1 MTSPTGPSGFE
12 VGQDS
17 VTARLSIEVPA
28 DTLENLHQVTQ
39 QVALLKTELE
49 AAARAQSSYLD
60 YLNRVPEIQE
70 RATQAQRSYI
80 TQLERSAAVE
90 GEIKKGAGG
99 STSVT
104 EHKDPFAGM
113 TSGTGIRSQIEHLAE
128 TDPRQALNMRAQRG
142 DTPSAEEVQSAREDT
157 DTRDEKREK
166 KRKQDNADQQAKTDP
181 TSPDSPP
188 ADPNQD
194 PWRQLGTDVYN
205 EMRAGNASRALRMG
219 ASGAF
224 QIAGGS
230 KALSMAKGAGVVGGI
245 VAAGVAANNV
255 VQNAGEMYQ
264 DYKNFGLM
272 QGGGAAQGAGYEI
285 QARMMAIS
293 PFITTEQSRRII
305 QMGLSQGY
313 HGKEFETVTEM
324 VAWNAKEMAK
334 AQPYDSLVLTPTGF
348 VKMGELK
355 VGDHIVSGT
364 DGTPSEVAQIH
375 EWGSVEVFE
384 VTFKDG
390 RKTRCSAD
398 HLWPTYSEGEFRVR
412 NTRELVNGHMWGG
425 RHIGLFFPNT
435 LPRYRVPFAPIV
447 QFEEKRLPID
457 PYLLGLLLGDG
468 CFQTSGTSLVA
479 YEFDGTEFELPD
491 GVKIN
496 KRGHYLHFV
505 KGDGVKW
512 RNPFMSIVRELGL
525 EGRTKNDKFVP
536 NIYLQS
542 SPTQRLALLQGLM
555 DSDGSIDKNGI
566 ACFSNSNPQLIEDVK
581 FITDSLG
588 GTWTQYTDPPQS
600 NYSPML
606 GYWIHGRK
614 EAHTLHIRLPE
625 GLTPARLERKASRYK
640 SPLSTVLK
648 KTRGIVDIQFVGY
661 DNCRCITIDREDG
674 LYITDDFIVTHNS
687 IGDSFA
693 EIRKSVIEGG
703 QSKQGYQAE
712 QSLLKAVAQGST
724 TMSLQQ
730 IQQVAGDVKS
740 TLIDQGVPG
749 GVAGQLGAETAA
761 MFPDTMALDDIKGKI
776 VDALSTNESAL
787 YSIGQ
792 WAIRKGVKFPRN
804 WYAADVPSILGENF
818 NHYMWEWIE
827 NLAHVYS
834 RDNPVMFQNIMGQYG
849 VQLTR
854 NQAAQLIQELQK
866 PGNPADVA
874 RSKTQA
880 AAAKTS
886 TQNPIQQQI
895 SQARALVS
903 GEIGMG
909 AAVVKGVE
917 KAATGH
923 FGEAWDIFKHLPDIF
938 RAEKSGVDAASGRYQ
953 NPILQ
958 DLIRSFGANKIEIL
972 DENGNPHQLDLN
984 NKEQIEKLGK
994 GEYKWRRKGSNDPG
1008 LTLEQSGQISSAEDY
1023 RKTTEGSGQV
1033 SGQLQITLS
1042 DDAKKVFQA
1051 PKQVQLTPNQQRS
1064 NAGWGDSTV
1073 NNAPPGD
1080 NLFPFLRPGG

>member
-99 STSVT
+99 PASIT

-219 ASGAF
+219 ASGAS
-224 QIAGGS
+224 QIVGGS
-230 KALSMAKGAGVVGGI
+230 KAPSMAKGAGVVGGI

-255 VQNAGEMYQ
+255 VQNTGEMYQ

-293 PFITTEQSRRII
+293 PFITTEQSRKII

-334 AQPYDSLVLTPTGF
+334 D
-348 VKMGELK
+348 
-355 VGDHIVSGT
+355 I
-364 DGTPSEVAQIH
+364 
-375 EWGSVEVFE
+375 
-384 VTFKDG
+384 
-390 RKTRCSAD
+390 
-398 HLWPTYSEGEFRVR
+398 
-412 NTRELVNGHMWGG
+412 
-425 RHIGLFFPNT
+425 
-435 LPRYRVPFAPIV
+435 
-447 QFEEKRLPID
+447 
-457 PYLLGLLLGDG
+457 
-468 CFQTSGTSLVA
+468 
-479 YEFDGTEFELPD
+479 
-491 GVKIN
+491 
-496 KRGHYLHFV
+496 
-505 KGDGVKW
+505 
-512 RNPFMSIVRELGL
+512 
-525 EGRTKNDKFVP
+525 
-536 NIYLQS
+536 
-542 SPTQRLALLQGLM
+542 
-555 DSDGSIDKNGI
+555 
-566 ACFSNSNPQLIEDVK
+566 
-581 FITDSLG
+581 
-588 GTWTQYTDPPQS
+588 
-600 NYSPML
+600 
-606 GYWIHGRK
+606 
-614 EAHTLHIRLPE
+614 
-625 GLTPARLERKASRYK
+625 
-640 SPLSTVLK
+640 ST
-648 KTRGIVDIQFVGY
+648 
-661 DNCRCITIDREDG
+661 
-674 LYITDDFIVTHNS
+674 
-687 IGDSFA
+687 SFA

-740 TLIDQGVPG
+740 TLIDQGVSG

-776 VDALSTNESAL
+776 VEVLSTNESAL

-880 AAAKTS
+880 AAARTS

-895 SQARALVS
+895 SRARALVS
-903 GEIGMG
+903 GNFGMG
-909 AAVVKGVE
+909 AAVVKGVG

-923 FGEAWDIFKHLPDIF
+923 FGEAWDTFKHLPDIF
-938 RAEKSGVDAASGRYQ
+938 RAEKSGVDAAGGRYQ

-984 NKEQIEKLGK
+984 NKDQIEKLGK

-1042 DDAKKVFQA
+1042 DDAKKALQA

-1080 NLFPFLRPGG
+1080 NLFPSLRPGG